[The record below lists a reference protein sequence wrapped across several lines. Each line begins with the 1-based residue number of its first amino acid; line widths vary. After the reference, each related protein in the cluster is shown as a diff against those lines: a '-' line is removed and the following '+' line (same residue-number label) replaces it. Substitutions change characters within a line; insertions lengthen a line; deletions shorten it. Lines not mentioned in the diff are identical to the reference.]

1 MIKLQIYKVEVE
13 ERTFDVMGY
22 QKHKGE
28 DWHSSN
34 VKFKE
39 VIKQKLEAGNVKIE
53 CANGVRKE
61 KRDDPSQK
69 RTIIAKFLNHND
81 KQKVRE
87 CRSRKLQKETIYIN
101 ENFCEETMGL
111 KQKS

>member
-1 MIKLQIYKVEVE
+1 MMIRKTSMIKLQIYKVEVE

-22 QKHKGE
+22 WKHKGD

-39 VIKQKLEAGNVKIE
+39 VTKQKLETGNVKTE

-81 KQKVRE
+81 K
-87 CRSRKLQKETIYIN
+87 
-101 ENFCEETMGL
+101 
-111 KQKS
+111 

>member
-13 ERTFDVMGY
+13 ERTFDVMSY
-22 QKHKGE
+22 WKQKGE

-69 RTIIAKFLNHND
+69 ITIIAKFLNHND
-81 KQKVRE
+81 K
-87 CRSRKLQKETIYIN
+87 
-101 ENFCEETMGL
+101 
-111 KQKS
+111 